1 MNESKIL
8 FAKVKEGAIIPSKEE
23 ENAGF
28 NVYVC
33 CDGEIKSDKII
44 IISPTFFGIIIK
56 LKYKYIFLS
65 KIKNKKFF

>member
-44 IISPTFFGIIIK
+44 ISNSSISI
-56 LKYKYIFLS
+56 
-65 KIKNKKFF
+65 